1 MLYDPNAYI
10 TNHVNISLSR
20 KILRTT
26 IQFSKRLMNL
36 IKILHATGVIK
47 NYLIFGKKR
56 RFIRFSILFYKGK
69 PFFTGIKLIS
79 TLSKKFYISLNAL
92 KKLHTVSA
100 STFYILSTSRGII
113 THQHALKL
121 GIGGLLLCMLG

>member
-79 TLSKKFYISLNAL
+79 TLSKKFYIYSRSII
-92 KKLHTVSA
+92 K
-100 STFYILSTSRGII
+100 TF
-113 THQHALKL
+113 
-121 GIGGLLLCMLG
+121 